1 MEGSLKPES
10 MPTLCRTALLTPKLR
25 VFLAVTY
32 ATYGWVGRESYIY
45 NSYRYKNNASGLNTF
60 SYFVFSWVGV
70 LNETENVTTGRVIKG
85 ETRTFCPNFPILKIS
100 HGIVYDPPRRE
111 AH

>member
-1 MEGSLKPES
+1 M
-10 MPTLCRTALLTPKLR
+10 
-25 VFLAVTY
+25 FLAATY
-32 ATYGWVGRESYIY
+32 ATYGWVGRESDIH

-85 ETRTFCPNFPILKIS
+85 ETRAICSNLSILKIS
-100 HGIVYDPPRRE
+100 LGIVYDPTRKE